1 MPGPSQDDVWRC
13 GPVPRWRVAQPF
25 RAART
30 STWSTLCGLWTYSG
44 SPVHDLR
51 HSLRSLAR
59 QPGLT
64 VTLLLT
70 IALGIGS
77 NAAVFGFVRGL
88 VTPAL
93 PVAEIDTVVSLFTR
107 DTHRMLA
114 PVSYAG
120 YLSVKAS
127 TGVFESIGAA
137 RESRVRGT
145 DRRPDD
151 VLLHS
156 CHLDWAVV
164 RELARCAPYCRGA
177 GVGAAGSGNR

>member
-1 MPGPSQDDVWRC
+1 
-13 GPVPRWRVAQPF
+13 
-25 RAART
+25 
-30 STWSTLCGLWTYSG
+30 
-44 SPVHDLR
+44 VHDLR

-137 RESRVRGT
+137 RESRVRLGT
-145 DRRPDD
+145 GGRT
-151 VLLHS
+151 VTVS
-156 CHLDWAVV
+156 AAAVTP
-164 RELARCAPYCRGA
+164 ELAGLLQVPAVD
-177 GVGAAGSGNR
+177 GVVISDRLRRTEFARVDQFSGLRARAKTNSQIG